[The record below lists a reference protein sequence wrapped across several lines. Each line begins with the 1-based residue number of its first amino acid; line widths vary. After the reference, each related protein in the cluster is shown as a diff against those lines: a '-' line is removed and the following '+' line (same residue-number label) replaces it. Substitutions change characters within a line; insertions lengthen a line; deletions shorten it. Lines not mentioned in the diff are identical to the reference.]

1 MAKFRSAFVPIS
13 YDWNISTHFLGPN
26 VLITIYWNV
35 LNKKRSD
42 YVPNKKR
49 PFQVIFYEGWSGM
62 TQNNIIV
69 KKAINPTIIALIIV
83 SGAAQTEMPI
93 KIYMLD
99 RICHFFR
106 RGMALVLA

>member
-1 MAKFRSAFVPIS
+1 MFQSNNYGTYR
-13 YDWNISTHFLGPN
+13 
-26 VLITIYWNV
+26 
-35 LNKKRSD
+35 NKKTTPKGR
-42 YVPNKKR
+42 
-49 PFQVIFYEGWSGM
+49 FFYNHDGWSGM

-69 KKAINPTIIALIIV
+69 KKAIKPTRMIFIRK

-106 RGMALVLA
+106 RGIDFVFA

>member
-1 MAKFRSAFVPIS
+1 MFQIKN
-13 YDWNISTHFLGPN
+13 DL
-26 VLITIYWNV
+26 L
-35 LNKKRSD
+35 
-42 YVPNKKR
+42 
-49 PFQVIFYEGWSGM
+49 QVIFYEGWSGM

-69 KKAINPTIIALIIV
+69 KKTIRPTIITFIMV

-106 RGMALVLA
+106 RGMAFVLA